1 MFKYKLLSIKCINS
15 QVLIS
20 ALKHTIHGCHCCRNP
35 DGIMTSTS
43 RASRRQTP
51 ETPKEIE
58 IPPDILADFKQAFK
72 LFDDDD
78 SGTITS
84 KELGTVLRQL
94 GQNPT
99 EAELQD
105 MINEVDEDGNGTIE
119 IDEFVEMM
127 KDKVLTNGENEDDV
141 VLETFNVFD
150 VDSTGLITCDNL
162 QKVFSGLGIKCSDD
176 EIKLMID
183 GADLKKDGV
192 IDFEEF
198 ETMIKN
204 T

>member
-1 MFKYKLLSIKCINS
+1 M
-15 QVLIS
+15 
-20 ALKHTIHGCHCCRNP
+20 A
-35 DGIMTSTS
+35 STS

-150 VDSTGLITCDNL
+150 VDGTGLITCDNL

-204 T
+204 TAS